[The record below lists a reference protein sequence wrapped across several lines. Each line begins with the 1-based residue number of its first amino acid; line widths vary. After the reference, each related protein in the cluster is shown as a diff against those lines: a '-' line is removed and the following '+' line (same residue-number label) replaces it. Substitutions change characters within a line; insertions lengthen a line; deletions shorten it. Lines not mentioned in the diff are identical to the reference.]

1 MISQKFDIQI
11 VKELGFEPTT
21 DQVQAS
27 ALLSAFIT
35 GDNVD
40 RFRSPVMI
48 LRGYAG
54 TGKTSLIGA
63 FVRALARYQHKSVLL
78 APTGRAAKVFSF
90 YAKKQAST
98 IHKKIYRQKSG
109 KEYNSSFVVD
119 KNLHKQTVFIVD
131 EASMIADRGT
141 GDNIFGSGNVLS
153 DLIQFVYSGEGC
165 RLILIGD
172 VAQLPPVGLSLS
184 PALREQVL
192 EGFGLQAMVYTLRQV
207 VRQTKYSGI
216 LLNATRLRQQL
227 VDKNYEI
234 PKIVLD
240 GFNDIERIPGNE
252 FVELLQNLYSK
263 QGRSNVAVVTRSNKQ
278 ANTYNMGIRNQ
289 VLWHESELTP
299 NDRLMVVKNNYFWAK
314 DLQNTDFIAN
324 GDFVEVVSIRKYEEK
339 FGYRFADVT
348 LRPEDYDDVEI
359 DVKII
364 LNALSSEAP
373 GLSDRE
379 NQQLFY
385 AVEEKYSHIANRRN
399 RFEAIKQDAYYNALQ
414 VKFAYA
420 MTCHKTQ
427 GGQWKHVYLDP
438 GYITEERLN
447 REYLR
452 WLYTAVTRAT
462 EKLFLVNFNEW
473 FFGGPST

>member
-1 MISQKFDIQI
+1 MISQKFGNQI
-11 VKELGFEPTT
+11 IKELSFEPTT

-27 ALLSAFIT
+27 AILSSFIT
-35 GDNVD
+35 GFSADNL
-40 RFRSPVMI
+40 RAPVMI

-63 FVRALARYQHKSVLL
+63 FVRALSHYKHKSVLL
-78 APTGRAAKVFSF
+78 APTGRAAKVFTF
-90 YAKKQAST
+90 FAKKQATT

-109 KEYNSSFVVD
+109 KEYNSAFVVD
-119 KNLHKQTVFIVD
+119 KNLHKHTVFIVD
-131 EASMIADRGT
+131 EASMIADRVG
-141 GDNIFGSGNVLS
+141 GENVFGSGNLLS

-234 PKIVLD
+234 PKIILD
-240 GFNDIERIPGNE
+240 GYSDIERIPGNE
-252 FVELLQNLYSK
+252 FVEELQNLYGQKGS
-263 QGRSNVAVVTRSNKQ
+263 GNVAIVTRSNKQ

-299 NDRLMVVKNNYFWAK
+299 GDKLMVVKNNYFWAK
-314 DLQNTDFIAN
+314 DIQNADFIAN
-324 GDFVEVVSIRKYEEK
+324 GDFLEVVSIRKFEEK
-339 FGYRFADVT
+339 YGYRFADVS
-348 LRPEDYDDVEI
+348 LKPQDYDDVEI

-373 GLSDRE
+373 SLSDNE
-379 NQQLFY
+379 NKQLFY
-385 AVEEKYSHIANRRN
+385 AVEEKYAHIANRRN
-399 RFEAIKQDAYYNALQ
+399 RFESIRLDPYYNALQ

-420 MTCHKTQ
+420 FTCHKSQ
-427 GGQWKHVYLDP
+427 GGQWDTVFVDP
-438 GYITEERLN
+438 GYFVPDMMGID
-447 REYLR
+447 YLR
-452 WLYTAVTRAT
+452 WLYTAFTRASS
-462 EKLFLVNFNEW
+462 KLYLINFQNS
-473 FFGGPST
+473 FFDS

>member
-240 GFNDIERIPGNE
+240 GFSDIERIPGNE

-473 FFGGPST
+473 FFGGVD